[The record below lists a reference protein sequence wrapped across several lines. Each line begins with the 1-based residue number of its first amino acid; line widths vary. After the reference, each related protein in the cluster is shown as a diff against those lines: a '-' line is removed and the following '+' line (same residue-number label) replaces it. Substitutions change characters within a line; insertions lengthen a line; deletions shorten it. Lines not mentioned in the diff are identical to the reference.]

1 MKSIE
6 GAAIF
11 PEMND
16 VCLGTIVDKGAA
28 TGVDTT
34 VVDGLCDVGV
44 VTGELGTVT
53 MGSCWSGE
61 FV

>member
-6 GAAIF
+6 GAAIV
-11 PEMND
+11 PEMNA
-16 VCLGTIVDKGAA
+16 VCLGTIVDKGA
-28 TGVDTT
+28 TGVDTK

-53 MGSCWSGE
+53 MGSCWSGDC
-61 FV
+61 V